1 MKCYNSGCSFTSP
14 NNFTQNEQM
23 YWYMLAKDK
32 GCSEFIN
39 DSRPGSSNELILSRV
54 YQHVLANINDSTFYI
69 INLTSVN
76 RIELE
81 QARSDKLQDVL
92 KPDALVRYNFEIQEL
107 LLYSQIIGM
116 ISFLR
121 LHNKDFYIINNSKE
135 LLDTQWLPRDDF
147 LKFIKEE
154 KRVLNL
160 FKFSKFNFHCTIS
173 HIKPYDFNLYG
184 WAGHDGPDGHSAY
197 YSKLKTLI

>member
-1 MKCYNSGCSFTSP
+1 
-14 NNFTQNEQM
+14 M